1 MLADPFA
8 SLTTIVEFAIGI
20 AGFSA
25 VIAVLGGRE
34 HWSEQDRVRT
44 HNLIV
49 FALVP
54 GFLSLLALAALSQ
67 IDVIGASRIVSVFA
81 FVIGII
87 VWVASRRRSLVAF
100 GVGAFSTQNPINT
113 AIFSFYALLVL
124 FNIPVFLGLFGSYAF
139 TLFYLHLVGLLL
151 IASINFY
158 RLVFKPVSDSN
169 NP

>member
-1 MLADPFA
+1 MLSDPSA
-8 SLTTIVEFAIGI
+8 SLTTIVEFAVGI

-34 HWSEQDRVRT
+34 QWSKQDRLRT
-44 HNLIV
+44 HNHIV

-67 IDVIGASRIVSVFA
+67 TDVIGASRIVSAVA
-81 FVIGII
+81 FVIGIV
-87 VWVASRRRSLVAF
+87 VWVVSQRRSLAAF
-100 GVGAFSTQNPINT
+100 GVGAFSTRNPINT

-124 FNIPVFLGLFGSYAF
+124 FSLPVSLGLFGGYAF
-139 TLFYLHLVGLLL
+139 TLFYLHLIGLLL

-158 RLVFKPVSDSN
+158 RLVFKPVSDSKN
-169 NP
+169 A